1 MPRNWPAAM
10 DRRLLKLYAEGAGL
24 HEMAAELAAAPEEV
38 NQRLRELA
46 RRPVDA
52 DRRLNR

>member
-1 MPRNWPAAM
+1 M